1 MSYEIY
7 DNNNKV
13 TSNNID
19 DGFTIKLYFDNTLLD
34 SYNVKTEYLK
44 INNLSI
50 KEEEKVIYN
59 VSLGATYN
67 DFVKNIDTSG
77 EITILNKSGNE
88 VSLDSKVKTFDTVNI
103 NLSSGDVKYTISV
116 FGDITGSGSVTAGDI
131 AKMYQGVKGKITLDN
146 TSILAGDV
154 TKNGKVEINDVAKAY
169 SYLKG
174 KLSSL

>member
-67 DFVKNIDTSG
+67 DFVKNIDTR
-77 EITILNKSGNE
+77 ERL
-88 VSLDSKVKTFDTVNI
+88 LF
-103 NLSSGDVKYTISV
+103 
-116 FGDITGSGSVTAGDI
+116 
-131 AKMYQGVKGKITLDN
+131 
-146 TSILAGDV
+146 
-154 TKNGKVEINDVAKAY
+154 
-169 SYLKG
+169 
-174 KLSSL
+174 